1 MYGIISNKKSLLYSG
16 IILAIALLVFAGL
29 FFYFMNKKKV
39 ENPSSI
45 PTQES
50 ITQSLTVP
58 KGATSIPIPKEVV
71 HNLLPDFSLGE
82 PKPSINDGETVHV
95 IRFVQTGVVMSFETA
110 TTVHKWLGEVIS
122 GLQPSVEGE
131 AKNE

>member
-1 MYGIISNKKSLLYSG
+1 MDKIISNKKSLLYSG

-58 KGATSIPIPKEVV
+58 KGATSIPIPKEVQNTLTV
-71 HNLLPDFSLGE
+71 PSSVGKAKIQVPDDVAQNLSV
-82 PKPSINDGETVHV
+82 PK
-95 IRFVQTGVVMSFETA
+95 
-110 TTVHKWLGEVIS
+110 K
-122 GLQPSVEGE
+122 
-131 AKNE
+131 

>member
-1 MYGIISNKKSLLYSG
+1 MEQEIRFKYKFPEDFNPVYANGVYG
-16 IILAIALLVFAGL
+16 GL
-29 FFYFMNKKKV
+29 GPQNEAVVNFFL
-39 ENPSSI
+39 ER
-45 PTQES
+45 
-50 ITQSLTVP
+50 
-58 KGATSIPIPKEVV
+58 IPIPKEVV